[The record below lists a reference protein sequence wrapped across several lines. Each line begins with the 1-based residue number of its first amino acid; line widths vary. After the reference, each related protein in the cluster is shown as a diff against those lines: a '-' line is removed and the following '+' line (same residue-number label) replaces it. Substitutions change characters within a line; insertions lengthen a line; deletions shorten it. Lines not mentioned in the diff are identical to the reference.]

1 MSRIGSVESAP
12 DSQAGVQAAIGR
24 AAQATGTDFD
34 YLLAQARLESGL
46 DPAAKA
52 RTSSAA
58 GLYQF
63 IDATWLATL
72 DRHGAAH
79 GLGWAAEAIDGKR
92 IDPAMRAGIMAL
104 RYNPDAA
111 ATMAGELAADN
122 RAALT
127 AATGREP
134 GATELYLAHFLGA
147 EGATR
152 FLRAQQD
159 DPSASAAALL
169 PKAAAANRSIFYHPT
184 GGARSL
190 GEVHGLIS
198 AKMDA
203 ALAQG
208 GALPDRAQWAAPAQ
222 WPEPAQWAAPARV
235 AASTGPVAR
244 EFAARAASLPQVQG
258 GSMADTLHASFG
270 TAAPAHVRAAYGQLR
285 SLGL

>member
-1 MSRIGSVESAP
+1 MSRIGTVEIA
-12 DSQAGVQAAIGR
+12 QVQAAIGR

-63 IDATWLATL
+63 VDATWLATL

-79 GLGWAAEAIDGKR
+79 GLGWAADAIDGGKR
-92 IDPAMRAGIMAL
+92 VDPAMRAGIMAL
-104 RYNPDAA
+104 RFDPAAA

-127 AATGREP
+127 AATGRDP
-134 GATELYLAHFLGA
+134 NPTELYLAHFLGA

-152 FLRAQQD
+152 FLRAEQAD
-159 DPSASAAALL
+159 ATASAAALM
-169 PKAAAANRSIFYHPT
+169 PQAAAANRTIFYRPD

-190 GEVHGLIS
+190 GEVHALIS
-198 AKMDA
+198 GKMDA
-203 ALAQG
+203 ALMKGGAQG
-208 GALPDRAQWAAPAQ
+208 GAISDPSRWAAP
-222 WPEPAQWAAPARV
+222 PIAR
-235 AASTGPVAR
+235 SPLIGPVAR
-244 EFAARAASLPQVQG
+244 EFAASAASLPPMQR
-258 GSMADTLHASFG
+258 GSMAEALRASFG
-270 TAAPAHVRAAYGQLR
+270 AAAPAHVRAAYGQLR

>member
-1 MSRIGSVESAP
+1 MSRIGSVESTP

-46 DPAAKA
+46 DPAARA

-58 GLYQF
+58 GLFQF
-63 IDATWLATL
+63 VDATWLATL

-79 GLGWAAEAIDGKR
+79 GLGWAAEAIDGGRMDRR

-104 RYNPDAA
+104 RYDPDAA

-152 FLRAQQD
+152 FLRAEQA

-169 PKAAAANRSIFYHPT
+169 PRAAAANRSIFYHPA

-208 GALPDRAQWAAPAQ
+208 GAVPDPAPWAA
-222 WPEPAQWAAPARV
+222 PAQWAAPASV
-235 AASTGPVAR
+235 PASTGPVAR
-244 EFAARAASLPQVQG
+244 EFAARAASLPQIQG
-258 GSMADTLHASFG
+258 GSMADTLRASFG

>member
-1 MSRIGSVESAP
+1 MSRIGSVDNVPSDRA
-12 DSQAGVQAAIGR
+12 QVQAAIGR

-46 DPAAKA
+46 DPAARA

-63 IDATWLATL
+63 VDATWRETLA
-72 DRHGAAH
+72 RHGEEH
-79 GLGWAAEAIDGKR
+79 GLGWAAQALD
-92 IDPAMRAGIMAL
+92 DPDRRADIMAL
-104 RYNPDAA
+104 RFDPAAA

-134 GATELYLAHFLGA
+134 GPAELYLAHFLGA

-152 FLRAQQD
+152 FLRAEQA
-159 DPSASAAALL
+159 DPDASAAAQL
-169 PKAAAANRSIFYHPT
+169 PRAAAANRSIFYHAN
-184 GGARSL
+184 GAARSL
-190 GEVHGLIS
+190 GEVHALIS

-208 GALPDRAQWAAPAQ
+208 GTM
-222 WPEPAQWAAPARV
+222 PEPTPGAVPSNAPP
-235 AASTGPVAR
+235 TGPIAR
-244 EFAARAASLPQVQG
+244 EFASRAASLPQVQR
-258 GSMADTLHASFG
+258 GSMAETLRASF
-270 TAAPAHVRAAYGQLR
+270 AADASSAPSHVRAAYGQLR

>member
-1 MSRIGSVESAP
+1 MSRIGTVEVA
-12 DSQAGVQAAIGR
+12 QVQAAIGR

-63 IDATWLATL
+63 VDATWLATL

-79 GLGWAAEAIDGKR
+79 GLGWAADAIDGGKR
-92 IDPAMRAGIMAL
+92 VDPAMRAGIMAL
-104 RYNPDAA
+104 RFDPAAA

-127 AATGREP
+127 AATGRDP
-134 GATELYLAHFLGA
+134 NPTELYLAHFLGA

-152 FLRAQQD
+152 FLRAEQAD
-159 DPSASAAALL
+159 ATASAAALM
-169 PKAAAANRSIFYHPT
+169 PQAAAANRTIFYRPD

-190 GEVHGLIS
+190 GEVHALIS
-198 AKMDA
+198 GKMDA
-203 ALAQG
+203 ALMKGGAQG
-208 GALPDRAQWAAPAQ
+208 GAISEPSRWAAP
-222 WPEPAQWAAPARV
+222 PIAR
-235 AASTGPVAR
+235 SPLTGPVAR
-244 EFAARAASLPQVQG
+244 EFAASAASLPPMQR
-258 GSMADTLHASFG
+258 GSMAETLRASFG
-270 TAAPAHVRAAYGQLR
+270 AAAPAHVRAAYGQLR

>member
-1 MSRIGSVESAP
+1 MAVSRIGSVASAP
-12 DSQAGVQAAIGR
+12 PSQAGVEAAIGR

-46 DPAAKA
+46 DPAARA

-72 DRHGAAH
+72 DRHGEEH
-79 GLGWAAEAIDGKR
+79 GLGWAAQAIDGGR
-92 IDPAMRAGIMAL
+92 MDGGIDPAMRAGIMAL
-104 RYNPDAA
+104 RHDPEAS

-134 GATELYLAHFLGA
+134 GPSELYLAHFLGA

-152 FLRAQQD
+152 FLRAQQA
-159 DPSASAAALL
+159 DPSAPAAALL
-169 PKAAAANRSIFYHPT
+169 PRAAAANRAIFYHPT
-184 GGARSL
+184 GAARSL

-203 ALAQG
+203 ALEQGGAQG
-208 GALPDRAQWAAPAQ
+208 GALPAPAQ
-222 WPEPAQWAAPARV
+222 WAGAPAGAPRV
-235 AASTGPVAR
+235 TGPVAR
-244 EFAARAASLPQVQG
+244 EFAARAASLPPMQR
-258 GSMADTLHASFG
+258 GSMADTLRASFG
-270 TAAPAHVRAAYGQLR
+270 AAAPAHVRAAYGQLR

>member
-1 MSRIGSVESAP
+1 MSRIGTVESA
-12 DSQAGVQAAIGR
+12 QVQAAIGR

-46 DPAAKA
+46 DPAARA

-63 IDATWLATL
+63 VDATWLATL
-72 DRHGAAH
+72 DRHGTRH
-79 GLGWAAEAIDGKR
+79 GLSWAADAIDGGR
-92 IDPAMRAGIMAL
+92 ADPAMRAGIMAL
-104 RYNPDAA
+104 RFDPDAA

-134 GATELYLAHFLGA
+134 GPTELYLAHFLGA

-152 FLRAQQD
+152 FLRAEQA

-169 PKAAAANRSIFYHPT
+169 PKAAAANRTTFHRPD
-184 GGARSL
+184 GEARSL
-190 GEVHGLIS
+190 GEVHALIS

-208 GALPDRAQWAAPAQ
+208 GAAPEPTRWAAPSGAT
-222 WPEPAQWAAPARV
+222 PP
-235 AASTGPVAR
+235 TGPVAR
-244 EFAARAASLPQVQG
+244 EFALRAASLPQVPR
-258 GSMADTLHASFG
+258 GSMAETLRASF
-270 TAAPAHVRAAYGQLR
+270 AADASSAPAHVRAAYGQLR

>member
-1 MSRIGSVESAP
+1 MSRIGSVDNAQVE
-12 DSQAGVQAAIGR
+12 QLGVQAAIGR

-46 DPAAKA
+46 DPAARA

-63 IDATWLATL
+63 VDATWLATL

-79 GLGWAAEAIDGKR
+79 GLGWAADAIDGKQ

-104 RYNPDAA
+104 RYDPAA
-111 ATMAGELAADN
+111 AAAMAGELAADN

-134 GATELYLAHFLGA
+134 GPTELYLAHFLGA

-152 FLRAQQD
+152 FLRAEQA

-169 PKAAAANRSIFYHPT
+169 PRAAAANRSIFYHPA

-190 GEVHGLIS
+190 GEVHALMADKMS
-198 AKMDA
+198 AAM
-203 ALAQG
+203 AQG
-208 GALPDRAQWAAPAQ
+208 GALPEPSQWAAAPGAPQ
-222 WPEPAQWAAPARV
+222 RAA
-235 AASTGPVAR
+235 GPFAR
-244 EFAARAASLPQVQG
+244 EFAARAASLPPMQR

>member
-1 MSRIGSVESAP
+1 MSRIGTFENAPVE
-12 DSQAGVQAAIGR
+12 QAGVQAAIGR

-46 DPAAKA
+46 DPAARA

-63 IDATWLATL
+63 VDATWLATL

-79 GLGWAAEAIDGKR
+79 GLGWAADAIANGRLDGR
-92 IDPAMRAGIMAL
+92 ADPAMRAGIMAL
-104 RYNPDAA
+104 RFDPAAA

-122 RAALT
+122 RAALS

-134 GATELYLAHFLGA
+134 GPTELYLAHFLGA

-152 FLRAQQD
+152 FLRAEQAD
-159 DPSASAAALL
+159 ASASAAALL
-169 PKAAAANRSIFYHPT
+169 PKAAAANRTIFYHP
-184 GGARSL
+184 GGNARSL
-190 GEVHGLIS
+190 GEVHALIS

-203 ALAQG
+203 ALMQGGAQG
-208 GALPDRAQWAAPAQ
+208 GAIPEPTRWAAPAN
-222 WPEPAQWAAPARV
+222 APPP
-235 AASTGPVAR
+235 SGPVAR
-244 EFAARAASLPQVQG
+244 EFAASAASLPPMQR
-258 GSMADTLHASFG
+258 GSMAETLRASFAADG
-270 TAAPAHVRAAYGQLR
+270 GAAPAHVRAAYGQLR

>member
-1 MSRIGSVESAP
+1 MSRVGSVESV
-12 DSQAGVQAAIGR
+12 QVQAAIGR

-52 RTSSAA
+52 RDSSAA

-63 IDATWLATL
+63 IDATWRETL
-72 DRHGAAH
+72 TKHGDEH
-79 GLGWAAEAIDGKR
+79 GLGWAAQALD
-92 IDPAMRAGIMAL
+92 DPARRAEIMAL
-104 RYNPDAA
+104 RFDPAAA

-134 GATELYLAHFLGA
+134 GPTELYLAHFLGA

-152 FLRAQQD
+152 FLRAEQA
-159 DPSASAAALL
+159 DPSAAAAALL
-169 PKAAAANRSIFYHPT
+169 PKAAAANRGIFYRPD

-190 GEVHGLIS
+190 GEVHALIG

-203 ALAQG
+203 ALRQDAGRG
-208 GALPDRAQWAAPAQ
+208 GALPP
-222 WPEPAQWAAPARV
+222 PAQWAAGPVSAPA
-235 AASTGPVAR
+235 TGPIAR
-244 EFAARAASLPQVQG
+244 EFAARAASLPQFQR
-258 GSMADTLHASFG
+258 GSMADTLNASFAIG
-270 TAAPAHVRAAYGQLR
+270 GGAAPAHVRAAYGQLR

>member
-1 MSRIGSVESAP
+1 MSRIGTVEVA
-12 DSQAGVQAAIGR
+12 QVQDAIGR

-52 RTSSAA
+52 RTSRAA

-63 IDATWLATL
+63 VDATWLATL

-79 GLGWAAEAIDGKR
+79 GLGWAADAIDGGKR
-92 IDPAMRAGIMAL
+92 VDPAMRAGIMAL
-104 RYNPDAA
+104 RFDPAAA

-127 AATGREP
+127 AATGRDP
-134 GATELYLAHFLGA
+134 NPTELYLAHFLGA

-152 FLRAQQD
+152 FLRAEQAD
-159 DPSASAAALL
+159 ATASAAALM
-169 PKAAAANRSIFYHPT
+169 PQAAAANRTIFYRPD

-190 GEVHGLIS
+190 GEVHALIS
-198 AKMDA
+198 GKMDA
-203 ALAQG
+203 ALMKGGAQG
-208 GALPDRAQWAAPAQ
+208 GAISDPSRWAAP
-222 WPEPAQWAAPARV
+222 PIAR
-235 AASTGPVAR
+235 SPLTGPVAR
-244 EFAARAASLPQVQG
+244 EFAASAAGLPPMQR
-258 GSMADTLHASFG
+258 GSMAEALRASFG
-270 TAAPAHVRAAYGQLR
+270 AAAPAHVRAAYGQLR

>member
-1 MSRIGSVESAP
+1 MSRIGTVEVAP
-12 DSQAGVQAAIGR
+12 VEQAGVQAAIGR

-63 IDATWLATL
+63 VDATWLATL

-79 GLGWAAEAIDGKR
+79 GLGWAADAIDGGKR
-92 IDPAMRAGIMAL
+92 VDPAMRAGIMAL
-104 RYNPDAA
+104 RFDPAAA

-127 AATGREP
+127 AATGRDP
-134 GATELYLAHFLGA
+134 NPTELYLAHFLGA

-152 FLRAQQD
+152 FLRAEQAD
-159 DPSASAAALL
+159 ATASAAALM
-169 PKAAAANRSIFYHPT
+169 PQAAAANRTIFYRPD

-190 GEVHGLIS
+190 GEVHALIS
-198 AKMDA
+198 GKMDA
-203 ALAQG
+203 ALMKGGAQG
-208 GALPDRAQWAAPAQ
+208 GAISDPSRWAAP
-222 WPEPAQWAAPARV
+222 PIAR
-235 AASTGPVAR
+235 SPLTGPVAR
-244 EFAARAASLPQVQG
+244 EFAASAASLPPMQR
-258 GSMADTLHASFG
+258 GSMAETLRASFG
-270 TAAPAHVRAAYGQLR
+270 AAAPAHVRAAYGQLR